1 MNEIWKP
8 LLDISCDYSVS
19 NLGRVKSKKN
29 RCVRSGGL
37 LKQSKNKDGFMV
49 VNLYHHGK
57 AKTYY
62 VHSLIAKA
70 FLGKSDLCVHH
81 LNGKKDDN
89 RVENLEYASLEEL
102 SRAAN
107 LGSKSSGSKLIESQV
122 REIKKLLATGELTQR
137 TIASIYGVKEGAI
150 SKIKL
155 GITWSYIEVES

>member
-1 MNEIWKP
+1 MNEVWKT
-8 LLDISCDYSVS
+8 LSDISSDYLVS
-19 NLGRVKSKKN
+19 NIGRVKSKKN

-57 AKTYY
+57 ANTHY
-62 VHSLIAKA
+62 VHSLVAKA
-70 FLGKSDLCVHH
+70 FLGDSNLCVNH

-89 RVENLEYASLEEL
+89 RVENLEHASLGEL

-137 TIASIYGVKEGAI
+137 AIASMYGVKEGAI

-155 GITWSYIEVES
+155 GITWSYIEIES